1 MDEPIKSKRRFWPGT
16 IAFILIILFAVSP
29 SAFAA
34 TMPKELVPVG
44 KTVGINISCEGVMV
58 VSLNAVET
66 AAGNVS
72 PAKDAGMLPGD
83 IITHV
88 GADEVETL
96 NDFRTAVDKTEGDA
110 MTIRFT
116 RGDNEMQVTLQ
127 PVKNENGHPELGIWL
142 RDGLAGI
149 GTVTFYDPQSGKFG
163 ALGHSVTDVETGS
176 VVPLES
182 GTIMPAKI
190 SSIIKGASGSP
201 GELQGE
207 FDFDKSLGAITEN
220 TSAGIFGKLEDASFT
235 DGGKAYPVGS
245 EDDLKLGP
253 ATILADINGEGA
265 KEYAVEIS
273 RIFTGGDNR
282 KMMVTVTDETLLEAT
297 GGIVQG
303 MSGSPII
310 QNDKIV
316 GAVTHVLIDNPQ
328 KGYGISISRM
338 LETAFSDSE
347 QNAA

>member
-1 MDEPIKSKRRFWPGT
+1 
-16 IAFILIILFAVSP
+16 
-29 SAFAA
+29 
-34 TMPKELVPVG
+34 
-44 KTVGINISCEGVMV
+44 MV

-66 AAGNVS
+66 AEGNVS

-88 GADEVETL
+88 GADAVETL
-96 NDFRTAVDKTEGDA
+96 NDFRAAVDKAGGEA
-110 MTIRFT
+110 MTIRFI
-116 RGDNEMQVTLQ
+116 RDDNEMQVTLQ
-127 PVKNENGHPELGIWL
+127 PAENASGHPELGIWL

-163 ALGHSVTDVETGS
+163 ALGHAVTDVETGS
-176 VVPLES
+176 IVPLES

-190 SSIIKGASGSP
+190 TSILKGASGAP

-207 FDFDKSLGAITEN
+207 FNFDESLGTITEN
-220 TSAGIFGKLEDASFT
+220 TNAGIFGKLENASLAE
-235 DGGKAYPVGS
+235 DGKAYPVGS

-253 ATILADINGEGA
+253 ATILADISGEGT
-265 KEYAVEIS
+265 KEYSIEIS
-273 RIFTGGDNR
+273 RIFSGGDSR

-338 LETAFSDSE
+338 LETGFSDSE
-347 QNAA
+347 QGNAA